1 MTAAVSSVSLNW
13 VIAAFL
19 LIFRCPPTSL
29 HQRFAQGKHA
39 PLEHGPVFGYQRLQ
53 QRARSAK
60 NAEMIPMLAPTSPES
75 AGMSRA
81 ALDRVEAHLKQ
92 RYIETGRFPGTQLLV
107 YRRGKVVHSAVQG
120 YADLERKVP
129 VRDDTIFRIYSMT
142 KPITSVA
149 FMMLFEEGRVA
160 LDEPVHKYIP
170 EWKNLGVFA
179 AGNAPAFLTR
189 PPSRPMLI
197 VDLLRHTSGLTYGFQ
212 QRSNVDA
219 AYREK
224 KIGDVV
230 KAGTLQTM
238 IEDLANIP
246 LEFSP
251 GEAWNYSL
259 STDVV
264 GYLIGKIS
272 GRPFEQFL
280 KERIFDP
287 LGMNDTDFYVPA
299 DKAHRLA
306 ACYSADPQGGM
317 TFHATERK
325 GSLTLQDDPTTSS
338 FLLPPALVSGGG
350 GLCSTVADY
359 LIFCRALLNGGELD
373 GVRLLGP
380 KTLKL
385 MTSNHLPNG
394 LDLPAMSRSLFSEA
408 TYNGIGFGLGFSVTM
423 DPAKTLIPGSAGEYS
438 WGGAATTSF
447 WVDPAEELIA
457 IFMTQ
462 VLPSSAY
469 PIRREL
475 RTMVYAA
482 ITASNL

>member
-1 MTAAVSSVSLNW
+1 
-13 VIAAFL
+13 
-19 LIFRCPPTSL
+19 
-29 HQRFAQGKHA
+29 
-39 PLEHGPVFGYQRLQ
+39 
-53 QRARSAK
+53 
-60 NAEMIPMLAPTSPES
+60 MLAPTPASPES
-75 AGMSRA
+75 VGMSKA
-81 ALDRVEAHLKQ
+81 ALDRIDVLLKQ
-92 RYIETGRFPGTQLLV
+92 RYIDSGRFPGTQLLV
-107 YRRGKVVHSAVQG
+107 YRRGKVAHSSVQG
-120 YADLERKVP
+120 LADVERKVAM
-129 VRDDTIFRIYSMT
+129 RDDTIFRIYSMT

-179 AGNAPAFLTR
+179 AGTFPTFLTR
-189 PPSRPMLI
+189 PPSRPMQI

-219 AYREK
+219 AYREN

-230 KAGTLQTM
+230 KAGTLQSM
-238 IEDLANIP
+238 IEDLAKVP

-251 GEAWNYSL
+251 GEAWNYSV
-259 STDVV
+259 STDVL

-272 GRPFEQFL
+272 GKPFEQYL

-287 LGMNDTDFYVPA
+287 LGMTDTGFHVPA

-306 ACYSADPQGGM
+306 ACYSAEGGM
-317 TFHATERK
+317 TFHAAERK
-325 GSLTLQDDPTTSS
+325 EGLTLQDDPATSS
-338 FLLPPALVSGGG
+338 FLEPPGFVSGGG
-350 GLCSTVADY
+350 GLCSTTSDY
-359 LIFCRALLNGGELD
+359 LTFCRALINGGELG

-385 MTSNHLPNG
+385 MTSNHLPG
-394 LDLPAMSRSLFSEA
+394 GRDLPEMSRSLFSEA

-423 DPAKTLIPGSAGEYS
+423 DPAKTLIPGSPGEYA

-447 WVDPAEELIA
+447 WIDPAEELIA

-482 ITASNL
+482 ITESNL